1 MAVHIPGRPK
11 LPTSNRASLMRT
23 TQILPRF
30 IILGTKVSPVPR
42 SAPAATM
49 ETPYSGSASNLMCNA
64 CAASAADGEIGRQNA
79 EYKRAHRNIIKVL
92 LSP

>member
-1 MAVHIPGRPK
+1 
-11 LPTSNRASLMRT
+11 MRT

-49 ETPYSGSASNLMCNA
+49 ETPYSGSASNPMRNA
-64 CAASAADGEIGRQNA
+64 CAASARTERSGVKMLNTNG
-79 EYKRAHRNIIKVL
+79 HRNIIK
-92 LSP
+92 SPVIAIKPAPITMQMLP